1 MLRVVVTKG
10 ELYSYLQSKVRGLED
25 ALDLHQSDRTY
36 VAEGNPSEIQTDVDV
51 RGRPAEVLDEHPNIF
66 SVSVIPSIALQKGVQ
81 DWTQQQIQECR

>member
-36 VAEGNPSEIQTDVDV
+36 VAEGNPSEI
-51 RGRPAEVLDEHPNIF
+51 
-66 SVSVIPSIALQKGVQ
+66 
-81 DWTQQQIQECR
+81 